1 MGAHAASCPVALRP
15 IIQQGDALFEVFQ
28 FIGHPA
34 GVSSQ
39 QDVPTRG
46 MLFARCLWA
55 GRFADRAWQDKD
67 LRRSQVVVCKI
78 GGDRTQPPNCC
89 HGRLQI
95 QSRVV
100 VGKSGDTLSQVTLAL
115 TGAVPLGGVGF
126 GGAIPFP
133 VAGVVGAPLTCA
145 VAADLAIFRIDGEL
159 EVAALG
165 ATLLLAGRIGARGLL
180 RVKSGWLEL
189 PVAKT
194 ATPLIHPFTVTAHS
208 IQLPE
213 MDSADCSPGLLI
225 WLQRSA

>member
-1 MGAHAASCPVALRP
+1 MGAYATSCPVALLQ

-28 FIGHPA
+28 FIGHPD
-34 GVSSQ
+34 GVSSK
-39 QDVPTRG
+39 QDVHTRG
-46 MLFARCLWA
+46 MWFARCLWA

-67 LRRSQVVVCKI
+67 LRRSQVVVCK
-78 GGDRTQPPNCC
+78 T
-89 HGRLQI
+89 
-95 QSRVV
+95 
-100 VGKSGDTLSQVTLAL
+100 GDTLSQVTLAL

-165 ATLLLAGRIGARGLL
+165 ATLLLARRIGAGGLL
-180 RVKSGWLEL
+180 KVKSGWLEL

-194 ATPLIHPFTVTAHS
+194 ATPLIHPFTVPAHS
-208 IQLPE
+208 ILLPE
-213 MDSADCSPGLLI
+213 MDSADCSAGAPDLV
-225 WLQRSA
+225 AAE

>member
-1 MGAHAASCPVALRP
+1 M
-15 IIQQGDALFEVFQ
+15 
-28 FIGHPA
+28 
-34 GVSSQ
+34 
-39 QDVPTRG
+39 
-46 MLFARCLWA
+46 
-55 GRFADRAWQDKD
+55 
-67 LRRSQVVVCKI
+67 VVC
-78 GGDRTQPPNCC
+78 N
-89 HGRLQI
+89 
-95 QSRVV
+95 
-100 VGKSGDTLSQVTLAL
+100 SGQTLSQVTLAL
-115 TGAVPLGGVGF
+115 TCAVPLGGVGI

-213 MDSADCSPGLLI
+213 MDSADCSALQGLLI

>member
-1 MGAHAASCPVALRP
+1 MGAHAASCPVALLQ

-55 GRFADRAWQDKD
+55 GR
-67 LRRSQVVVCKI
+67 
-78 GGDRTQPPNCC
+78 
-89 HGRLQI
+89 
-95 QSRVV
+95 
-100 VGKSGDTLSQVTLAL
+100 
-115 TGAVPLGGVGF
+115 LGGVVV

-145 VAADLAIFRIDGEL
+145 VAADLAMFRIDGEL

-194 ATPLIHPFTVTAHS
+194 ATPLIHPFTVTVHS

-213 MDSADCSPGLLI
+213 MDSADCSALQGLLI

>member
-28 FIGHPA
+28 FIGHHA
-34 GVSSQ
+34 GVSSK
-39 QDVPTRG
+39 QDVHTRG

-55 GRFADRAWQDKD
+55 VR
-67 LRRSQVVVCKI
+67 
-78 GGDRTQPPNCC
+78 
-89 HGRLQI
+89 
-95 QSRVV
+95 
-100 VGKSGDTLSQVTLAL
+100 
-115 TGAVPLGGVGF
+115 
-126 GGAIPFP
+126 
-133 VAGVVGAPLTCA
+133 
-145 VAADLAIFRIDGEL
+145 
-159 EVAALG
+159 VAALG
-165 ATLLLAGRIGARGLL
+165 ATLPLAGRIGASGLL

-213 MDSADCSPGLLI
+213 MDSADCSALQGLLI